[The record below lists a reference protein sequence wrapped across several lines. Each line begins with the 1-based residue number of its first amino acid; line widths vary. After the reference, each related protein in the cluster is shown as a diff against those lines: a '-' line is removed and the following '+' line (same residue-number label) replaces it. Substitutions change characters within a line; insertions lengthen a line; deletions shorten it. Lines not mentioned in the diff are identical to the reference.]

1 MRIALAFTFVLVAL
15 VALNGVQAQSET
27 NETQLILKKLGRYG
41 SYSQTQINNARDI
54 LQACAP
60 YTKDLRQLAYII
72 STAIGESNLTPIKEY
87 RGSPGTYH
95 YDVQN
100 AYWYTGYYGR
110 GYVQLTWDYNY
121 RKFGGL
127 LGIDLLGN
135 PDLALNPSIAG
146 KIICIGM
153 TKGLFTGVGL
163 NDYFDSS
170 KADWTNARRIV
181 NGLDKA
187 AEFGNRASAIYTTSI
202 S

>member
-1 MRIALAFTFVLVAL
+1 MRVALAFILVFVTLLV
-15 VALNGVQAQSET
+15 LNGVEAQNET
-27 NETQLILKKLGRYG
+27 NETRLILKKLGRFG
-41 SYSQTQINNARDI
+41 SFTQTQINNARDI
-54 LQACAP
+54 LEACAP

-87 RGSPGTYH
+87 RGAPGTYH
-95 YDVQN
+95 YEIQN
-100 AYWYTGYYGR
+100 RYWYTGYYGR

-121 RKFGGL
+121 KKFGGL
-127 LGIDLLGN
+127 LGIDLLGK
-135 PDLALNPSIAG
+135 PDLALDPSVAG

-163 NDYFDSS
+163 NDYFTSS

-187 AEFGNRASAIYTTSI
+187 AEFGNRGASIYSQRI
-202 S
+202 D